1 MATATTK
8 TEDQETAAPES
19 SDSPVLDLLD
29 AAVKR
34 LIKVAKARGYVTY
47 DELNEVLP
55 PDEVSPDQIEDI
67 MTMFS
72 DLGVNVV
79 DAEEVEEAAAA
90 EPIDEEDESGRSRRR
105 SFRSS
110 RSAPPRSA
118 SAPTIPCAC
127 ICARWARS
135 SFCRARAK
143 SPSPSVS
150 RLAARP

>member
-8 TEDQETAAPES
+8 TEEQETAAPETA
-19 SDSPVLDLLD
+19 DSPVLDLLD

-72 DLGVNVV
+72 DLGINVV

-90 EPIDEEDESGRSRRR
+90 EPLDDDEEDRQA
-105 SFRSS
+105 F
-110 RSAPPRSA
+110 PRSLNYGE
-118 SAPTIPCAC
+118 PRTLH
-127 ICARWARS
+127 WVEV
-135 SFCRARAK
+135 SFQI
-143 SPSPSVS
+143 SDN
-150 RLAARP
+150 

>member
-1 MATATTK
+1 ASAGERSISPSWRQTGLTAAYCELGTNKRAWVFSLFLECIMATATTK
-8 TEDQETAAPES
+8 SEDQETAAPET
-19 SDSPVLDLLD
+19 SDSPVLDLMD

-34 LIKVAKARGYVTY
+34 LIKLAKSRGYVTY

-90 EPIDEEDESGRSRRR
+90 EPIDDDEEERQS
-105 SFRSS
+105 
-110 RSAPPRSA
+110 
-118 SAPTIPCAC
+118 
-127 ICARWARS
+127 
-135 SFCRARAK
+135 
-143 SPSPSVS
+143 
-150 RLAARP
+150 

>member
-8 TEDQETAAPES
+8 TEDQETAAPEA

-34 LIKVAKARGYVTY
+34 LIKAGKSRGYVTY

-90 EPIDEEDESGRSRRR
+90 EPLDDEEEDRRPRSCP
-105 SFRSS
+105 SN
-110 RSAPPRSA
+110 RSAAPRSA
-118 SAPTIPCAC
+118 SAPTTQCAC
-127 ICARWARS
+127 TCAKWARS
-135 SFCRARAK
+135 SFCRARAR
-143 SPSPSVS
+143 SPSPSAS
-150 RLAARP
+150 RPAAKP

>member
-8 TEDQETAAPES
+8 TDDQETAAPET

-90 EPIDEEDESGRSRRR
+90 EPIDDEEDDRQG
-105 SFRSS
+105 
-110 RSAPPRSA
+110 APANLPVKQER
-118 SAPTIPCAC
+118 
-127 ICARWARS
+127 
-135 SFCRARAK
+135 
-143 SPSPSVS
+143 
-150 RLAARP
+150 